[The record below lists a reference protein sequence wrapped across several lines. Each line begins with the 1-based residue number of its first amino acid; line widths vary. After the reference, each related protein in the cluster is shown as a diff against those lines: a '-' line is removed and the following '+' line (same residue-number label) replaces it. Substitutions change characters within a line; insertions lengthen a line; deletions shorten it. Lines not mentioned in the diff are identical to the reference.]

1 MKIAVP
7 YETDQV
13 FQNFGHS
20 PQFKIQDTET
30 GKILS
35 SEIVSTNATNATF
48 RNQID
53 IWKLML
59 FHMQRAGHFCE
70 LPMQ

>member
-7 YETDQV
+7 YETGQV

-20 PQFKIQDTET
+20 AQFKIQDTES

-48 RNQID
+48 RNQIS

-59 FHMQRAGHFCE
+59 FHTQ
-70 LPMQ
+70 

>member
-7 YETDQV
+7 YENGQV

-20 PQFKIQDTET
+20 AQFKIQDTET

-35 SEIVSTNATNATF
+35 SEIVSTKATNA
-48 RNQID
+48 
-53 IWKLML
+53 
-59 FHMQRAGHFCE
+59 FCGSPRT
-70 LPMQ
+70 LA